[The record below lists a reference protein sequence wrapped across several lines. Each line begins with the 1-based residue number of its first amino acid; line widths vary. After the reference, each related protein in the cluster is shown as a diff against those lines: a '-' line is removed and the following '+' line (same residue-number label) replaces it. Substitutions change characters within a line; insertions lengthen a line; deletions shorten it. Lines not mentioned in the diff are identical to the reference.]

1 MNLEEALKIFD
12 ITDLSNTNLD
22 EVKRIYRR
30 LCFLYHPDAHQNEDT
45 KKYNEMMAKVN
56 SAYEILKYQC
66 IYAQNNK
73 TFTSQEEQSIKKQ
86 TAKEKIL
93 MDIIVKSYYASKSEI
108 DKINSDFLDL
118 FLSIPQ
124 KVGHMS
130 NGLSRPV
137 SGYRHIDEV
146 FEQKSLQESTIMKE
160 YIKKFALEFVT
171 KYGIEINFVEVSTGD
186 YINFLNNTNWYEKY
200 INYKEPEE
208 QKYLK

>member
-1 MNLEEALKIFD
+1 
-12 ITDLSNTNLD
+12 
-22 EVKRIYRR
+22 
-30 LCFLYHPDAHQNEDT
+30 
-45 KKYNEMMAKVN
+45 
-56 SAYEILKYQC
+56 
-66 IYAQNNK
+66 
-73 TFTSQEEQSIKKQ
+73 
-86 TAKEKIL
+86 

-146 FEQKSLQESTIMKE
+146 FEQKSLQESTILKE

-171 KYGIEINFVEVSTGD
+171 KYGIEINFFEVSTGD
-186 YINFLNNTNWYEKY
+186 YIIF
-200 INYKEPEE
+200 
-208 QKYLK
+208 